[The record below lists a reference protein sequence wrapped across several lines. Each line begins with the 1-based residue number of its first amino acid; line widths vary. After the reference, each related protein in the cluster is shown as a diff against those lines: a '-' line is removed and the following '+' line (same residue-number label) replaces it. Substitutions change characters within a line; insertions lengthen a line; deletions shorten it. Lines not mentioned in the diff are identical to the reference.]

1 MQGTKV
7 MNFSKKYNFILLFFV
22 FSGANVSLASQPSPP
37 SPSNLTVYSGAGT
50 TIGANS
56 TVYGSLQSVAATTLG
71 ASVIVYGN
79 LLTGA
84 AVTLG
89 VAGIVGGDLIA
100 RDAGTIGAGSTIFGN
115 LTTGDAATLGATS
128 AVNGD
133 LTAGAAILVG
143 AGSTISGNLTSGF
156 AAAANLG
163 AHVTVGLKAMAG
175 AALTLGAGAKVGP
188 VPSEGELINR
198 EDIVAQAGT
207 NVTVP
212 LSATLNGGSQGGYN
226 GVTKTEKGPIVS
238 QKATLM
244 GLQQNLA
251 ARNDGVDLTATMTMN
266 TTLTPGVYH
275 ASSLTTTAGITL
287 TFDSGIIDSVDA
299 EPVEWIINVDTFID
313 FGANLKM
320 VMKVGNNVPNGS
332 TVTFNSGGY
341 TAIGANSIVIGTVYA
356 GTYITTGAGTSL
368 SGVVVTDPS
377 PNIACGGMFAT
388 NGAITLGATN
398 TIGALDCTPGSGNN
412 GGSAQIALNTNKGN
426 VNLGTAGDFVILSKA
441 GISTTGDTQITGD
454 LGVSPAAETYITGF
468 GLARHSSGTYSTSS
482 LVEGGVRKIFAADLT
497 SPTPGYMTKAVS
509 DMEVAYTDAAGRAPD
524 MTELHAGNIGGK
536 TLSAGI
542 YKWSTDVWIDNDLTL
557 EGGANDVWIFQISG
571 DLIQASGTSVIL
583 SNGAQAKN
591 VFWQVAGGEGVVI
604 DTTALFN
611 GVILTY
617 TKIVVRTGATVNG
630 KLLSQTA
637 ITLDANVVTS
647 PDQ

>member
-1 MQGTKV
+1 MHGTKV
-7 MNFSKKYNFILLFFV
+7 MKFSKKYNFILLFFV
-22 FSGANVSLASQPSPP
+22 FLGANVSLASQPSPTN
-37 SPSNLTVYSGAGT
+37 PSNLTVYSGAGI

-71 ASVIVYGN
+71 ATVIVYGN

-188 VPSEGELINR
+188 VPSEGESINS

-212 LSATLNGGSQGGYN
+212 LSATLNGGSQGGDN
-226 GVTKTEKGPIVS
+226 GVTKTEKGPIAS

-251 ARNDGVDLTATMTMN
+251 ARNDGVDLAATMTMN

-275 ASSLTTTAGITL
+275 APSLTTTAGITL
-287 TFDSGIIDSVDA
+287 TFDSSITDSVNA
-299 EPVEWIINVDTFID
+299 APVEWIINVDTFID

-332 TVTFNSGGY
+332 TITFNSGGY

-368 SGVVVTDPS
+368 SGVVVTDPL

-388 NGAITLGATN
+388 NGAITLGANN

-412 GGSAQIALNTNKGN
+412 GGSAQIALNTNKGKL
-426 VNLGTAGDFVILSKA
+426 NLGTAGDFVILSKT
-441 GISTTGDTQITGD
+441 GISTTGVTQISGD

-482 LVEGGVRKIFAADLT
+482 LVEGGARKIFAADLT

-536 TLSAGI
+536 TLPAGI

-557 EGGANDVWIFQISG
+557 KGGANDVWIFQISG

-617 TKIVVRTGATVNG
+617 KKIVVRTGATVNG

-637 ITLDANVVTS
+637 VTLDANVVTS